1 MEELSLNIQLM
12 KTFRRLGNLIS
23 TKATPFQG
31 QGRILNLIRK
41 EEKKQ
46 ISQRELLEK
55 TNMKSASLSEIVIKL
70 ENNNLITRT
79 PNQEDKRNMIL
90 SLTQKGEE
98 EAIRMREVS
107 SQIADRAFSILNDE
121 EKENLLSIL
130 SKLKDYWEVELWNI
144 YT

>member
-70 ENNNLITRT
+70 ENNNLITNGHTSIFIAHRLSKIKDSDLIVLLD
-79 PNQEDKRNMIL
+79 NGKIL
-90 SLTQKGEE
+90 EQGTHEE
-98 EAIRMREVS
+98 
-107 SQIADRAFSILNDE
+107 FLILNGRYSQMYNLQTGKIE
-121 EKENLLSIL
+121 EISNLAR
-130 SKLKDYWEVELWNI
+130 
-144 YT
+144 